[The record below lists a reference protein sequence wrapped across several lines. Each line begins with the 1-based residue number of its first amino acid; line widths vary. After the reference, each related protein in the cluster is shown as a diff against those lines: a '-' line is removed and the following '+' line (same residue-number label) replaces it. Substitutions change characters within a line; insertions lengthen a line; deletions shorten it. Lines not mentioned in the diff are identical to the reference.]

1 MVGTWIMTDHLGFPA
16 PRRDFIRPGGGL
28 VYAYFAACDTPI
40 VMDPREFGTS
50 GIAVPPLGMGCWA
63 IGGPFWA
70 GAQPL
75 GWGQVDD
82 EESTKAVQR
91 AFELGIRLFDT
102 ADVYGTG
109 HSERVLGRALAGHR
123 DEAVIASKWGN
134 TYNED
139 QRALLDPDITPQY
152 LRRALEATLR
162 RLGTDYLDIYQFHLA
177 DIEPADTMP
186 LVEELESQVAA
197 GKIRTYGWSTDDPQR
212 AAAWSAGAHCT
223 LVQHE
228 LNVLRD
234 TPEMLVMIE
243 RQGWASLNRGP
254 LAMGLISDKYGP
266 GSRLPDDDVRGI
278 EPDWMRYFADGR
290 PAMQWLARRDAIR
303 DILASGGRSL
313 VQGALA
319 WIWARSPATIPIPGF
334 RAVAQVEEN
343 VAALEY
349 GPLTGGEIA
358 EISQILDRP

>member
-1 MVGTWIMTDHLGFPA
+1 MNERGFGSA
-16 PRRDFIRPGGGL
+16 
-28 VYAYFAACDTPI
+28 
-40 VMDPREFGTS
+40 
-50 GIAVPPLGMGCWA
+50 GICVPPLGMGCWA

-70 GAQPL
+70 GTQPL

-82 EESTKAVQR
+82 AESRKAIQA
-91 AFELGIRLFDT
+91 AFDLGITLFDT

-109 HSERVLGRALAGHR
+109 HSERILGQALAGHR

-134 TYNED
+134 TYDEAS
-139 QRALLDPDITPQY
+139 RALLEPDITPQY

-186 LVEELESQVAA
+186 LIGELESLVAA
-197 GKIRTYGWSTDDPQR
+197 GKIRTYGWSTDDPRR
-212 AAAWSAGAHCT
+212 AAAWSAGPHCT

-234 TPEMLVMIE
+234 APDMLALIE
-243 RQGWASLNRGP
+243 RQGWASINRGP
-254 LAMGLISDKYGP
+254 LAMGLISDKYSP
-266 GSRLPDDDVRGI
+266 AGSRLPDDDVRGI
-278 EPDWMRYFADGR
+278 VPDWMRYFSDGQPS
-290 PAMQWLARRDAIR
+290 PAWLARRDAIR
-303 DILASGGRSL
+303 EVLCSGGRSP

-334 RAVAQVEEN
+334 RTAEQVRQN
-343 VAALEY
+343 VAALDY
-349 GPLTGGEIA
+349 GPLSHDEMTEIA
-358 EISQILDRP
+358 SLLPPLMSGI